1 MKICTVVLNGLARDG
16 SRLLQKLSTD
26 QRQAIINKMASN
38 LIDYSK
44 DILRANTLDL
54 EEASKSG
61 WREFSFFLSFSAS
74 IYIEG
79 LKSSLIARLGLSEKK
94 LQTLSNGLQQIAD
107 KANVLGLYQHVLSY
121 IDFSNFT

>member
-61 WREFSFFLSFSAS
+61 WREFSFFFVLFCIDIYRRFEIITHCSTWSLGKEITNSIQWSSTNRRQSQCSRFVSACSF
-74 IYIEG
+74 IY
-79 LKSSLIARLGLSEKK
+79 
-94 LQTLSNGLQQIAD
+94 
-107 KANVLGLYQHVLSY
+107 
-121 IDFSNFT
+121 